1 MEQMVRSIYTDSA
14 GTDTAPGPA
23 CIDFVR
29 RDPSNE
35 KRLGVLA
42 WPREKM
48 FKALALEGHRTV

>member
-29 RDPSNE
+29 GDPLNE
-35 KRLGVLA
+35 KRLSVLA
-42 WPREKM
+42 
-48 FKALALEGHRTV
+48 